1 MRIIRRPELMELVK
15 KGDVI
20 YSNIRDYNLEG
31 LHIAS
36 YFSEVDFCTMNLLD
50 ELEINEWS
58 ERFDILDKA
67 LSDNNF
73 HFELSMDYFGNEGL
87 FDDNQQY
94 VIYEREDVE
103 RLIKRLQEF
112 I

>member
-31 LHIAS
+31 LNIAS

-50 ELEINEWS
+50 ELEINKWS
-58 ERFDILDKA
+58 ERFDISDKA

-73 HFELSMDYFGNEGL
+73 HFELSMDYFGREGL
-87 FDDNQQY
+87 
-94 VIYEREDVE
+94 YEDERYYAVYEKEDLE

-112 I
+112 V